1 MCLDKV
7 ELAVMTI
14 ATITTTTTTNT
25 IYRRHNFLRYFM
37 NFFTMYSLEI
47 YMPYRDSTRVSR

>member
-14 ATITTTTTTNT
+14 ATVTTNT